1 MFSCLI
7 HSGTCPMD
15 TLSLVLTCQSS
26 VPPGTDLQ
34 LKQRKCHT
42 VCMWEARSVFCRSGF
57 WWVLGALLFH
67 CCLFSPHKPSPLTAT
82 RCGLSAYLLS
92 FVLSYI
98 IQQLQGFVSLAL
110 QSWGNNKHFSSCFHL
125 FWNYSYFTQS
135 NCVFFLEFNWHRTLW
150 HDCLWHVWQR

>member
-1 MFSCLI
+1 ME
-7 HSGTCPMD
+7 HAPRTHCPWLLLAKVVFPLARTYSLSKGNVTLFVCGKLD
-15 TLSLVLTCQSS
+15 LSL
-26 VPPGTDLQ
+26 
-34 LKQRKCHT
+34 
-42 VCMWEARSVFCRSGF
+42 CRSGF

-67 CCLFSPHKPSPLTAT
+67 CCLFSPHKLSPLTAT